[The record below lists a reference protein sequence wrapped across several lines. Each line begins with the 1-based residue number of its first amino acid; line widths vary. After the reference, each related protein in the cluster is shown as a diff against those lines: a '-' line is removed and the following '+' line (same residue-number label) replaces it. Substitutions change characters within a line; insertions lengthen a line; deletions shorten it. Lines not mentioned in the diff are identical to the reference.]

1 MLLRSPHRSTS
12 RHIRSWLVAAIV
24 LASASWAGN
33 GAVAQNDPLAAI
45 CHGFLSSSGL
55 PSPGNATVLCR
66 CLVEEVQANLTVTEM
81 QAYQSATNSGRSAP
95 AAIEAKVSAIAV
107 NCLRRAQ

>member
-1 MLLRSPHRSTS
+1 MNARAIHLSLKHFGGVGLLMLGLGLGQDSH
-12 RHIRSWLVAAIV
+12 
-24 LASASWAGN
+24 
-33 GAVAQNDPLAAI
+33 AQSDPLAAI

-55 PSPGNATVLCR
+55 PSPGNANILCK
-66 CLVEEVQANLTVTEM
+66 CLVEEVQANLTTAEM

-95 AAIEAKVSAIAV
+95 AAVEAKVSAIAV

>member
-1 MLLRSPHRSTS
+1 MEAKVLKVSNCGLAAAFV
-12 RHIRSWLVAAIV
+12 VAVVAFTNTDAI
-24 LASASWAGN
+24 
-33 GAVAQNDPLAAI
+33 AQDDPLAAI

-55 PSPGNATVLCR
+55 PTPGNATTLCN
-66 CLVEEVQANLTVTEM
+66 CLVREVQANLTFAEM

-95 AAIEAKVSAIAV
+95 AAVESKVSAIAV

>member
-1 MLLRSPHRSTS
+1 MSLKASSLLNRRLLGS
-12 RHIRSWLVAAIV
+12 RLAVVVV
-24 LASASWAGN
+24 LACASWTSHS
-33 GAVAQNDPLAAI
+33 AVAQNDPLAAI

-66 CLVEEVQANLTVTEM
+66 CLVEEVQANLTMAEM

-95 AAIEAKVSAIAV
+95 AAVESKVSAIAV
-107 NCLRRAQ
+107 NCLRKAQ